1 MFHFGQPS
9 FHILQLWSKSY
20 PQKTPK
26 GLDCSYLWSIK
37 GTKHPACLYLQCDIF
52 PVSSLFHPPRVWNA
66 MCLFSQAANK
76 TVLFL
81 LYLHHVVWWRTELLF
96 QTEWRTEMWER
107 GLVHEN
113 SGLSSSSHPDSAF
126 FEVTGQWRMSVYE
139 DSKWQLGTQGQL

>member
-20 PQKTPK
+20 PKKPQKDWIVHICGPLR
-26 GLDCSYLWSIK
+26 GQNIQPASICSV
-37 GTKHPACLYLQCDIF
+37 TFFQ
-52 PVSSLFHPPRVWNA
+52 SLHSFIPPRVWNA